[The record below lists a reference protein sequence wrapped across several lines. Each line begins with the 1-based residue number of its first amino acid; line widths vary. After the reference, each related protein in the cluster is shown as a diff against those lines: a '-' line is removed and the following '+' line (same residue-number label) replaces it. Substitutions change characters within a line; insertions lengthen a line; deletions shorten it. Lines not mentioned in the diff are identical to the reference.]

1 MNNNK
6 YKFKKVL
13 KKATKAGR
21 RDGKNEVPKNDST
34 KGSTQY
40 LTLLHRGYVGL
51 QASNLLS
58 FKSKVSQMESAKNS
72 AQQGV
77 ITATSNL
84 DLAEKRFIDAES
96 NVKKVEQEINGES
109 QDMPSSLP
117 AKRRNLGTIPY
128 SIILFI
134 CTIAELIVTI
144 PALQFLMG
152 EKRQF
157 ATLLAFA
164 LGTATFFGAHFLGT
178 TLKKRQDRSLP
189 QPTTDIVLVTIM
201 TSIVFF
207 AITVLAYVR
216 ANQTLPF
223 ASNFVELPDQWKL
236 EALWF
241 IWTVWQITFFC
252 IATVASFKHHS
263 EAVGRLNRAKQIRFF
278 RRRQLERAKSKFS
291 RSKAELDGLEI
302 DWIPSLNQEIEE
314 LNQRE
319 KLLEAHYRQACALY
333 VDSNIHARR
342 QSIKGDH
349 PAFEA
354 PEFKLTELSFLEVAP
369 SEISGA
375 WDISALE
382 TVGGKSK

>member
-51 QASNLLS
+51 QALNLLS
-58 FKSKVSQMESAKNS
+58 FKSKVSQIEGAKNS

-96 NVKKVEQEINGES
+96 NVKKIEQEINGES

-152 EKRQF
+152 EKKQF

-164 LGTATFFGAHFLGT
+164 LGTATFFAAHFLGT

-278 RRRQLERAKSKFS
+278 RRRQLERARSQFA
-291 RSKAELDGLEI
+291 RSKARSDGLEI
-302 DWIPSLNQEIEE
+302 NWIPSLNKEIEE

-319 KLLEAHYRQACALY
+319 KLLEAHYHQACALY

-354 PEFKLTELSFLEVAP
+354 PKFELTELSFLVQAPNEV
-369 SEISGA
+369 SSN

-382 TVGGKSK
+382 IAGGVSK

>member
-51 QASNLLS
+51 QALNLLS
-58 FKSKVSQMESAKNS
+58 FKSKVSQIEGAKNS
-72 AQQGV
+72 AQQAV

-84 DLAEKRFIDAES
+84 DLSEKRFIDAES

-152 EKRQF
+152 EKR
-157 ATLLAFA
+157 
-164 LGTATFFGAHFLGT
+164 H
-178 TLKKRQDRSLP
+178 
-189 QPTTDIVLVTIM
+189 
-201 TSIVFF
+201 
-207 AITVLAYVR
+207 
-216 ANQTLPF
+216 
-223 ASNFVELPDQWKL
+223 
-236 EALWF
+236 
-241 IWTVWQITFFC
+241 
-252 IATVASFKHHS
+252 
-263 EAVGRLNRAKQIRFF
+263 
-278 RRRQLERAKSKFS
+278 
-291 RSKAELDGLEI
+291 
-302 DWIPSLNQEIEE
+302 
-314 LNQRE
+314 
-319 KLLEAHYRQACALY
+319 
-333 VDSNIHARR
+333 
-342 QSIKGDH
+342 
-349 PAFEA
+349 
-354 PEFKLTELSFLEVAP
+354 
-369 SEISGA
+369 
-375 WDISALE
+375 
-382 TVGGKSK
+382 

>member
-51 QASNLLS
+51 QALNLLS
-58 FKSKVSQMESAKNS
+58 FKSKVSQIEGAKNS

-164 LGTATFFGAHFLGT
+164 LGTATFFAAHFLGT

-278 RRRQLERAKSKFS
+278 RRRQLERARSQFA
-291 RSKAELDGLEI
+291 RSKARSDGLEI
-302 DWIPSLNQEIEE
+302 NWIPSLNKEIEE

-319 KLLEAHYRQACALY
+319 KLLEAHYHQACALY

-354 PEFKLTELSFLEVAP
+354 PKFELTELSFLVQAPNEV
-369 SEISGA
+369 SSN

-382 TVGGKSK
+382 IAGGVSK

>member
-58 FKSKVSQMESAKNS
+58 FKSKVSQIEGAKNS

-96 NVKKVEQEINGES
+96 NVKKIEQEINGES

-164 LGTATFFGAHFLGT
+164 LGTATFFAAHFLGT

-207 AITVLAYVR
+207 AITVIAYVR
-216 ANQTLPF
+216 ANQTLLF

-278 RRRQLERAKSKFS
+278 RRRQLERARSQFA
-291 RSKAELDGLEI
+291 RSKARSDGLEI
-302 DWIPSLNQEIEE
+302 NWIPSLNKEIEE

-319 KLLEAHYRQACALY
+319 KLLEAHYHQACALY

-354 PEFKLTELSFLEVAP
+354 PKFELTELSFLVQAPNEV
-369 SEISGA
+369 SSN

-382 TVGGKSK
+382 IAGGVSK